1 MPSARLVADAPP
13 TKNPLDLTLSGA
25 KLILKSY
32 FAGKRAG
39 FTVAGEMALYAHLIT
54 RALKREADWVQV
66 ATAVLAR
73 ELDVNERTVTRWL
86 GTLREA
92 GWIERRAMSRGDG
105 TLEIART
112 RLPALARPSS
122 SSTARR
128 EQLAD
133 VASLAPAGQGTELTD
148 AEIRPVLEALRDVP
162 ELRAIGDRATRTKI
176 TAEIVYAVT
185 RCALSRLPT
194 LPLRINVARK
204 KLRERQWRTPRTM
217 PSDFHARFA
226 RCTTP
231 GLDPA
236 ASPSI
241 PAVIPSTPVV
251 RTESTARDFLAQI
264 AARLDSSHATRVSE
278 KKPLL
283 EKSPTAGC
291 CATSNSET
299 VL

>member
-1 MPSARLVADAPP
+1 MTSARLVAHAPP
-13 TKNPLDLTLSGA
+13 TTNALDLTLSGA

-32 FAGKRAG
+32 FAGRRAG
-39 FTVAGEMALYAHLIT
+39 FAVAGEMALYAHLVT

-86 GTLREA
+86 GALREA
-92 GWIERRAMSRGDG
+92 GWIERRATSRGDG

-112 RLPALARPSS
+112 RMPALARQ
-122 SSTARR
+122 SSTPTPRR
-128 EQLAD
+128 EQPAD
-133 VASLAPAGQGTELTD
+133 VAALAQGGQGTEVTE
-148 AEIRPVLEALRDVP
+148 AEIRPVLEALRDAP
-162 ELRAIGDRATRTKI
+162 ELRAIGDRATRTKV

-217 PSDFHARFA
+217 PPDFHARFA
-226 RCTTP
+226 RFTAPGLEAPASPTVSAPVVTTP
-231 GLDPA
+231 LA
-236 ASPSI
+236 
-241 PAVIPSTPVV
+241 

-264 AARLDSSHATRVSE
+264 AAKLDSSHPTRVSE

-299 VL
+299 VP

>member
-1 MPSARLVADAPP
+1 MPSARLVANAPP
-13 TKNPLDLTLSGA
+13 PTNPLDLTLSGA

-86 GTLREA
+86 GSLRDA
-92 GWIERRAMSRGDG
+92 GWIERHATSRGDG

-112 RLPALARPSS
+112 RLPALARQ
-122 SSTARR
+122 SSTPAPRR
-128 EQLAD
+128 EQPAD
-133 VASLAPAGQGTELTD
+133 VSALAPGGQGTAITD
-148 AEIRPVLEALRDVP
+148 AEIAPVLEALRDAP
-162 ELRAIGDRATRTKI
+162 ELRAIGDRATRTKV

-217 PSDFHARFA
+217 PPDFHAQFA
-226 RCTTP
+226 RFTAPVLDGPPSPSTISAVLTTP
-231 GLDPA
+231 L
-236 ASPSI
+236 
-241 PAVIPSTPVV
+241 V

-264 AARLDSSHATRVSE
+264 AAKLGASHATRVSE

-291 CATSNSET
+291 CATSKSET
-299 VL
+299 AL